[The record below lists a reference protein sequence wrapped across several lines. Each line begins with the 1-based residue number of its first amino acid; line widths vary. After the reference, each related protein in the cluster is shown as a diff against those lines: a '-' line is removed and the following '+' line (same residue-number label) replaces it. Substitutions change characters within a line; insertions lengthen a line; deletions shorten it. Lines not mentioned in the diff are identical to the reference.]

1 MILYKAQAQDSQQ
14 LRRQL
19 PLDFLTLTQTELKS
33 SFKMDN
39 LIYVEVQHEAFE
51 GRTLTAALE
60 ASSLRLCPCF
70 LTLVLC
76 SSKPQLY
83 NASVYAASARLV
95 VRRWKSK
102 VNLHFLSIDEN
113 VVLVD
118 RRRNFNWWEC
128 DQRKILKL
136 TCNTATDP
144 RLVIANGLPHVA
156 PGQWSGSIL
165 LASF

>member
-1 MILYKAQAQDSQQ
+1 MDFSKRIIGLDQKMFLYDAQAQSSQ
-14 LRRQL
+14 QL
-19 PLDFLTLTQTELKS
+19 PLDFLTQTQTEIKS

-39 LIYVEVQHEAFE
+39 LSYEEVQHEAFE
-51 GRTLTAALE
+51 GRRLTAALE

-102 VNLHFLSIDEN
+102 VNL
-113 VVLVD
+113 V
-118 RRRNFNWWEC
+118 RNFNWWEC
-128 DQRKILKL
+128 DQRKIFNL

-144 RLVIANGLPHVA
+144 RLVTANGLPHVA